1 MSDYRTEVREAI
13 EQYLEDNEQFINMAD
28 FDSAEDFETWL
39 YDELFVSDEV
49 TGNAS
54 GSFTFNSY
62 EAKEKVFADM
72 QTVTDALKEFCCG
85 QSEEV
90 ADAFLN
96 ERWEFLD
103 VTARCYVLGECIA
116 DYVRDNEEDIEK
128 AIEEAKED

>member
-13 EQYLEDNEQFINMAD
+13 ETYMADHEYYINMAD

-54 GSFTFNSY
+54 GSYTCNSY
-62 EAKEKVFADM
+62 RAKEKVFADM

-85 QSEEV
+85 QTEEV

-116 DYVRDNEEDIEK
+116 DYVSDNEEDIEK
-128 AIEEAKED
+128 AIAEAKED

>member
-13 EQYLEDNEQFINMAD
+13 ESYVADNEYFINMAD
-28 FDSAEDFETWL
+28 FDSAEEFEEWL
-39 YDELFVSDEV
+39 NDTLWTEDSV

-96 ERWEFLD
+96 EKWEFLD
-103 VTARCYVLGECIA
+103 VTTRCYVLGECIA
-116 DYVRDNEEDIEK
+116 DYISDNEEE
-128 AIEEAKED
+128 IEEAIKEAKEA

>member
-1 MSDYRTEVREAI
+1 MSDYRTEVRESI
-13 EQYLEDNEQFINMAD
+13 EQYLEDHEQFINMAD
-28 FDSAEDFETWL
+28 FDSTEDFETWL

-96 ERWEFLD
+96 EKWEFLD
-103 VTARCYVLGECIA
+103 VTARCYVLGEVIA
-116 DYVRDNEEDIEK
+116 DFVRDNEEEIEN
-128 AIEEAKED
+128 AIAEAKEN

>member
-13 EQYLEDNEQFINMAD
+13 EQYLEDNEYFINMAD
-28 FDSAEDFETWL
+28 FDTAEDFAEWL
-39 YDELFVSDEV
+39 NDTLWTEDSV

-72 QTVTDALKEFCCG
+72 ETVTEALKEFCCG

-116 DYVRDNEEDIEK
+116 DYISDNEE
-128 AIEEAKED
+128 AINEAIAEAKA

>member
-1 MSDYRTEVREAI
+1 MSDYRAEVREAI
-13 EQYLEDNEQFINMAD
+13 EEYMEDNGRYINMAD
-28 FDSAEDFETWL
+28 FDDAEEFREWLNETLWTE
-39 YDELFVSDEV
+39 DSV

-54 GSFTFNSY
+54 GSYTFNSY
-62 EAKEKVFADM
+62 RAKEKVFADT

-116 DYVRDNEEDIEK
+116 DYVSDNEEDIEK
-128 AIEEAKED
+128 AIAEAKEN

>member
-28 FDSAEDFETWL
+28 FDTPEDFAEWL
-39 YDELFVSDEV
+39 NDTLWIEDSV

-54 GSFTFNSY
+54 GSYTFNSY

-72 QTVTDALKEFCCG
+72 ETVTEALKEFCCG
-85 QSEEV
+85 RSEEV

-116 DYVRDNEEDIEK
+116 DYISDNEDAINE
-128 AIEEAKED
+128 AIEEAKA